1 VRIESLELRD
11 FRNYDV
17 LLVEPGRAL
26 TVLVGPNAVGKT
38 NVIEALQ
45 LVTSTLS
52 FRRPRCEDLVRWDA
66 AEARVSMRARRGNRR
81 LETTLDI
88 TGDGKRTYTVNGQ
101 MKRKLSDVAG
111 LLPSVVFT
119 PDDLDMVKGPSE
131 RRRSSIDDLGEQIS
145 ATYGSLR
152 RDYARVVKQRNAL
165 LKDGGPGA
173 DSVVWD
179 EQLVALGSR
188 LLSHRERLLARVMAS
203 ASGAY
208 AGMADGEVLTWRYAD
223 RCGLPQDREPGA
235 LTQEQA
241 ATAMRWAMEQ
251 RRGEERRRL
260 VTLVGPHRD
269 DIVFYVGGRE
279 ARAYASQGQQRTVA
293 LAWKLAEVQVVHD
306 VLRRRP
312 VLLLDDVMSE
322 LDADRRAALSS
333 LVTADTQTFVTTTN
347 LGYFSPELLEGAT
360 IVELGRAEPGRAE
373 TERSEPSGR
382 TAEPA
387 R

>member
-1 VRIESLELRD
+1 MRIESLELRD
-11 FRNYDV
+11 FRNYDT
-17 LLVEPGRAL
+17 LRLEPGRAL

-52 FRRPRCEDLVRWDA
+52 FRRPKWEDLVRWDA
-66 AEARVSMRARRGNRR
+66 GEARVSLFARRGNRR
-81 LETTLDI
+81 LDTALDI
-88 TGDGKRTYTVNGQ
+88 TTEGKRVYTVNGQ
-101 MKRKLSDVAG
+101 VRRKLSDVTG

-131 RRRSSIDDLGEQIS
+131 KRRSSIDDLGEQIS

-152 RDYARVVKQRNAL
+152 RDYARVVRQRNAL
-165 LKDGGPGA
+165 LKEGVPGA
-173 DSVVWD
+173 QAEVWD
-179 EQLVALGSR
+179 EQLVTLGSR
-188 LLSHRERLLARVMAS
+188 LVSHRERLLARVMSAAS
-203 ASGAY
+203 AAY
-208 AGMADGEVLTWRYAD
+208 DDMAGGEPLTWSYSD
-223 RCGLPQDREPGA
+223 RCGLPDGREQGQLSQQDAA
-235 LTQEQA
+235 LALRQA
-241 ATAMRWAMEQ
+241 LKE
-251 RRGEERRRL
+251 RGEDERRRL

-279 ARAYASQGQQRTVA
+279 ARTYASQGQQRTVA

-333 LVTADTQTFVTTTN
+333 LVTADTQTFITTTN
-347 LGYFSPELLEGAT
+347 LGYFSDKLLEGAT
-360 IVELGRAEPGRAE
+360 IVELGR
-373 TERSEPSGR
+373 
-382 TAEPA
+382 
-387 R
+387 

>member
-1 VRIESLELRD
+1 MRIESLELRD
-11 FRNYDV
+11 FRNYGTFH
-17 LLVEPGRAL
+17 LEPGREL

-52 FRRPRCEDLVRWDA
+52 FRRPKCEDLVRWDA
-66 AEARVSMRARRGNRR
+66 EEARVSLRARRGGRR

-88 TGDGKRTYTVNGQ
+88 AQDGKRVYTVNGQ
-101 MKRKLSDVAG
+101 AKKRLSEVAG

-119 PDDLDMVKGPSE
+119 PDDLDMVKGPSD

-152 RDYARVVKQRNAL
+152 RDYAKVVKQRNAL
-165 LKDGGPGA
+165 LRDGGREA
-173 DSVVWD
+173 HSAVW
-179 EQLVALGSR
+179 EERLVALGSS
-188 LLSHRERLLARVMAS
+188 LLAHRERLLARVMAC
-203 ASGAY
+203 AAEAY
-208 AGMADGEVLTWRYAD
+208 AGMADGEPLTWVYAD
-223 RCGLPQDREPGA
+223 RSGLPEGREPGG
-235 LTQEQA
+235 LTQQQA
-241 ATAMRWAMEQ
+241 AAAMREALEQ
-251 RRGEERRRL
+251 RRAEESRRL

-269 DIVFYVGGRE
+269 DIVFFVGGRE
-279 ARAYASQGQQRTVA
+279 ARVFASQGQQRTVA
-293 LAWKLAEVQVVHD
+293 LAWKLAEVQIVHE

-322 LDADRRAALSS
+322 LDAERRSALSS

-360 IVELGRAEPGRAE
+360 IVELGR
-373 TERSEPSGR
+373 
-382 TAEPA
+382 
-387 R
+387 